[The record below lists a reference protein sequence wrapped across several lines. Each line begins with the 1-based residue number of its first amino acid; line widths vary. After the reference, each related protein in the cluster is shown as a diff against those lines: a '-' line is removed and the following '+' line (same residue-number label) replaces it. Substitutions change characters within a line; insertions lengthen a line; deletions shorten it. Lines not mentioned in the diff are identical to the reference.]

1 MPRRSKFFA
10 VMNVHVLPVHE
21 QYIKY
26 KKNLKDH
33 VKSMVLL
40 FPGILWKFQ
49 NNYGMMVLKIYRS
62 FTSAKNDDYN
72 SSVYYENP

>member
-1 MPRRSKFFA
+1 M
-10 VMNVHVLPVHE
+10 
-21 QYIKY
+21 I
-26 KKNLKDH
+26 
-33 VKSMVLL
+33 LL

-72 SSVYYENP
+72 SSVYYENPSYIYECYMENKML

>member
-1 MPRRSKFFA
+1 
-10 VMNVHVLPVHE
+10 MNVHVLPVRE
-21 QYIKY
+21 QYIKIQ
-26 KKNLKDH
+26 KTLEDH
-33 VKSMVLL
+33 VKSMILL
-40 FPGILWKFQ
+40 FPRIFWKFQ

>member
-1 MPRRSKFFA
+1 MGAKSQPISPPFGHKAGLPPSK
-10 VMNVHVLPVHE
+10 
-21 QYIKY
+21 KY
-26 KKNLKDH
+26 LL
-33 VKSMVLL
+33 VRQPLL